1 LLTLVVP
8 GNTVSA
14 EAQELFVWGISKGEA
29 LLEHCFGPGMLG
41 ISGRIWGIAF
51 EAIVETLVCFSD
63 NMTRDCN
70 KLDLVSQEATLAL
83 RWTIPLTIC
92 KWGQNFDQINELG
105 SPSD

>member
-14 EAQELFVWGISKGEA
+14 EAQELFVWGISKGEV

-51 EAIVETLVCFSD
+51 EAIVEKLVCFSRQYDQRLQQARSGQSGSNLSIAMDYSIVNFID
-63 NMTRDCN
+63 NLQMGA
-70 KLDLVSQEATLAL
+70 KLRSNQ
-83 RWTIPLTIC
+83 
-92 KWGQNFDQINELG
+92 
-105 SPSD
+105 